1 MSDDEYKQIILSVSF
16 FVDNVLSDMSKI
28 SRSTTKSA
36 MISHVEYW
44 KNELLTIKNF
54 TNLDGFKR

>member
-1 MSDDEYKQIILSVSF
+1 MKEDDYEQIIISVNF

-28 SRSTTKSA
+28 SRSTTKST

-54 TNLDGFKR
+54 TNIDGDKR

>member
-1 MSDDEYKQIILSVSF
+1 MKEDDYEQIIISVNF
-16 FVDNVLSDMSKI
+16 FVDNVLSDMSKV
-28 SRSTTKSA
+28 SRSTKKST

-54 TNLDGFKR
+54 TNIDGAKR

>member
-1 MSDDEYKQIILSVSF
+1 MKEDDYEQIIISVNF

-28 SRSTTKSA
+28 SRSTTKST

-44 KNELLTIKNF
+44 TNELLTIKNF
-54 TNLDGFKR
+54 TNIDGAKR